1 MEKKGFYTVQSWMLE
16 MPLSLVETVIYAV
29 IYGFSQD
36 GATRYQGSLAYLARM
51 ARCSKDTAR
60 RALQKLVADGLIE
73 KIEKEINGVTF
84 NDYRCNLQA
93 PLANCEYPPCK
104 MQPHNNID
112 NNIVLSND
120 KSLSKTNKRFSPPT
134 YDEVNLYCNERG
146 NNVDAQ
152 AFVDFYTSNG
162 WKVGNN
168 PMKDWKAAVRTWE
181 KRDKKKPAKP
191 APKNQD
197 SYFEHNNRLMAEML
211 GQNFGGF
218 NDEL

>member
-1 MEKKGFYTVQSWMLE
+1 MEKKGFYTVQSWMLD

-36 GATRYQGSLAYLARM
+36 GASRYQGSLAYLAGM
-51 ARCSKDTAR
+51 AKCSKDTAR
-60 RALQKLVADGLIE
+60 RALQKLVSEGLIE
-73 KIEKEINGVTF
+73 KIEKEVNGVTF
-84 NDYRCNLQA
+84 NDYRCNMLS
-93 PLANCEYPPCK
+93 PLAKCEYPPCK

-134 YDEVNLYCNERG
+134 YDEVNTYCNERG
-146 NNVDAQ
+146 NDVDAR

-162 WKVGNN
+162 WKVGQS

-181 KRDKKKPAKP
+181 RRNTKKPVQQQ
-191 APKNQD
+191 PKKE
-197 SYFEHNNRLMAEML
+197 SYFEHNNRIMAEIL
-211 GQNFGGF
+211 GKGGH
-218 NDEL
+218 NG

>member
-1 MEKKGFYTVQSWMLE
+1 MEKKGFYTVQSWMLD

-36 GATRYQGSLAYLARM
+36 GATRYQGSLAYLAGM
-51 ARCSKDTAR
+51 AKCSKDTAR

-93 PLANCEYPPCK
+93 PLAKCEYPPCK

-112 NNIVLSND
+112 NNISSD
-120 KSLSKTNKRFSPPT
+120 ISKDTSDNIYKGKRFVKPT
-134 YDEVNLYCNERG
+134 LDDVTFYCIERNNSVNPE
-146 NNVDAQ
+146 
-152 AFVDFYTSNG
+152 AFLDFYESNG

-181 KRDKKKPAKP
+181 RRETKKPAATQQK
-191 APKNQD
+191 KE

-211 GQNFGGF
+211 GKGGF
-218 NDEL
+218 NG